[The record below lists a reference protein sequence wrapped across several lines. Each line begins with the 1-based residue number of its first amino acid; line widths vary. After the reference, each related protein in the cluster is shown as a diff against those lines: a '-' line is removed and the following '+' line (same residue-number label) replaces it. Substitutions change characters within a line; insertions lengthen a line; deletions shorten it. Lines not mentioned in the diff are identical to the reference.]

1 MLYNRENR
9 NILFFYRKINRIT
22 KKGINMD
29 KFVVIKV
36 MNEAMIR
43 LRRSKNED
51 CEKNEK
57 IKKFLDDEALF
68 FKIKKE
74 TAIRI
79 LISVGVKT
87 EKLEETYQKL
97 IEKDVYENLIRK
109 GKINSNDNKLI
120 VKYN

>member
-9 NILFFYRKINRIT
+9 NILFFYVKINRIT

-57 IKKFLDDEALF
+57 IKKFLEDEALF

>member
-1 MLYNRENR
+1 
-9 NILFFYRKINRIT
+9 
-22 KKGINMD
+22 MD
-29 KFVVIKV
+29 KFIIIKI

-43 LRRSKNED
+43 LKTSKNEN

-57 IKKFLDDEALF
+57 IKEFLEDEALF

-74 TAIRI
+74 TALKV
-79 LISVGVKT
+79 LINVGVNE

-97 IEKDVYENLIRK
+97 TEKNMYDKLIRK
-109 GKINSNDNKLI
+109 GKIDPKDDTLT

>member
-1 MLYNRENR
+1 
-9 NILFFYRKINRIT
+9 
-22 KKGINMD
+22 MD

-57 IKKFLDDEALF
+57 IKKFLEDEALF

-87 EKLEETYQKL
+87 EILEETYQKL

>member
-1 MLYNRENR
+1 
-9 NILFFYRKINRIT
+9 
-22 KKGINMD
+22 MD
-29 KFVVIKV
+29 KFAIIKI

-43 LRRSKNED
+43 LKISKNEN

-57 IKKFLDDEALF
+57 IKEFLEDEALF

-74 TAIRI
+74 TAIKV
-79 LISVGVKT
+79 LMNVGVNE

-97 IEKDVYENLIRK
+97 TEKNTYENLIRK
-109 GKINSNDNKLI
+109 GKIDPKDDNLI

>member
-57 IKKFLDDEALF
+57 KKFLEDEALF

>member
-1 MLYNRENR
+1 
-9 NILFFYRKINRIT
+9 
-22 KKGINMD
+22 MD

-57 IKKFLDDEALF
+57 IKKFLEDEALF

>member
-1 MLYNRENR
+1 M
-9 NILFFYRKINRIT
+9 KIA
-22 KKGINMD
+22 KKM
-29 KFVVIKV
+29 K
-36 MNEAMIR
+36 
-43 LRRSKNED
+43 
-51 CEKNEK
+51 K
-57 IKKFLDDEALF
+57 IKKFLEDEALF